1 MIGFEEALDIVSRSA
16 KTLDVEQIDFNL
28 SNARVLAEDVQSDI
42 DMPPFDK
49 SAMDGYACR
58 FENLKNPLEVIEVIP
73 AGKPPKKTIGKNQ
86 CSKIMTGSKVPEGA
100 DCVIMVEQTEELP
113 GGRIRFTAEK
123 TKSNFVPKGEDVKR
137 GDVVLK
143 RGTLIKAQ
151 HIAVMASV
159 GCILPMVYRK
169 ARIGV
174 LSTGDELVEPSVFPG
189 ESKIRNSN
197 AYQLLNQAAGMGCEA
212 NYYGIALDNEEHSRK
227 LIQKTLKENDM
238 VLLTG
243 GVSMGDFD
251 FIPKVFQRLNIDI
264 LFDSVAV
271 QPGRPT
277 VYGIS
282 GHKYIFGLP
291 GNPVSSFNI
300 FELLVKPLLY
310 KIMGHDF
317 VPVRLRLPLG
327 KEYKRKKST
336 RKSYLPVQIDEQG
349 RVIPIQYHGSAHV
362 HALVFADGLI
372 SIPVGKTTLN
382 KGELVDVRQI

>member
-1 MIGFEEALDIVSRSA
+1 MIGFEEALEKVTQSA
-16 KTLDVEQIDFNL
+16 NSLEVEQIDFNH
-28 SNARVLAEDVQSDI
+28 SIGRVLAEDVQSDI

-58 FENLKNPLEVIEVIP
+58 FENLKNPLEVLEVIP
-73 AGKPPKKTIGKNQ
+73 AGRPPAKTIGKNQ
-86 CSKIMTGSKVPEGA
+86 CSKIMTGSKMPEGA
-100 DCVIMVEQTEELP
+100 NCVIMVEQTEELP
-113 GGRIRFTAEK
+113 TDRIRFIAEK
-123 TKSNFVPKGEDVKR
+123 TKSNFVPRGEDVKR
-137 GDVVLK
+137 GDLVLK
-143 RGTLIKAQ
+143 RGTLIKPQ

-159 GCILPMVYRK
+159 GCILPVVYRK
-169 ARIGV
+169 ARVGV

-197 AYQLLNQAAGMGCEA
+197 AYQLLNQARRMGCEA
-212 NYYGIALDNEEHSRK
+212 RYFGIAGDNEEDSRK
-227 LIQKTLKENDM
+227 MIEKALEESDV

-251 FIPKVFQRLNIDI
+251 FIPKVFGQLNIEV

-277 VYGIS
+277 VFGIS

-291 GNPVSSFNI
+291 GNPVSSFNV

-310 KIMGHDF
+310 KIMGHDY
-317 VPVRLRLPLG
+317 VPLKLRLPLG
-327 KEYKRKKST
+327 KDYKRKKST
-336 RKSYLPVQIDEQG
+336 RKSYLPVKVDEQG
-349 RVIPIQYHGSAHV
+349 RVIPIAYHGSAHV

-372 SIPVGKTTLN
+372 SIPVGKTELK